1 MVWSSAV
8 SSTTTPNSNPGMDA
22 PPAAPSAR
30 RRREHWLGQVRPPPG
45 TQLCTQ
51 RSARRAGGGRR
62 RFSAGELGCTGQP
75 QQTRSKKILLLFR
88 IPWPC
93 HPLSLS
99 SALAAAIGVTA
110 PLRGDRR
117 GSSSASG
124 ISSSMS
130 KSGTSAPSRWV
141 VLSVVVVAGVGGGRA
156 PGPLWEAGTGHGWY
170 GTVGVISCCAP
181 VGGCCT
187 GCSCAS

>member
-75 QQTRSKKILLLFR
+75 QQTRSKKIWLLFR

-99 SALAAAIGVTA
+99 SALAAAIGVPA
-110 PLRGDRR
+110 PLRGDCIR

-130 KSGTSAPSRWV
+130 TTAACPHVFMTRCFEWPYACV
-141 VLSVVVVAGVGGGRA
+141 CVRA
-156 PGPLWEAGTGHGWY
+156 
-170 GTVGVISCCAP
+170 
-181 VGGCCT
+181 
-187 GCSCAS
+187 CASVREGARVCVCVRAREIVCVCANV